1 MRSRELLPF
10 MLKPTEKM
18 TSDRL
23 FGILRNYYDRF
34 QDQLLKIRSQLRL
47 DEFFKLVKKA
57 EAGAAATAAAAAD
70 CVPGLSPFPQMRV

>member
-1 MRSRELLPF
+1 

-47 DEFFKLVKKA
+47 DEFFKLVKTA
-57 EAGAAATAAAAAD
+57 EAAAAAAAA